1 MKNYILIPS
10 DMRNQDEVLDLLMS
24 EGPSGYGVFI
34 MACEFLRECEGYKT
48 KNDPKR
54 LSYALRVSDTTLV
67 DRVMHNY
74 GLFQVD
80 DQDMISCPVFSSSM
94 EGYERKREASKKA
107 AEARWQKREGN
118 ASADANAMRTHS
130 SGKISAEQPQSVRT
144 SNSNNSN
151 VVKEVSTSKSTVA
164 IPTPMGG
171 VVDFGGVWEVRVEVL
186 SSIAKDKGLPAS
198 TEFLAKLEA
207 LKDST
212 HNGAAVANVAK
223 FFRLTEGQT
232 KALYN
237 ITGCAEIGS
246 QNLIDV
252 LACMQEAKR
261 TNFTA
266 KFPFNYIL
274 SKIRSYAK

>member
-54 LSYALRVSDTTLV
+54 LAYALRVSDVSLV

-74 GLFQVD
+74 GLFLVGEE
-80 DQDMISCPVFSSSM
+80 DMISCPVFSSSM
-94 EGYERKREASKKA
+94 EGYDRKREASKKA

-118 ASADANAMRTHS
+118 ASNNADAMQTHG
-130 SGKISAEQPQSVRT
+130 SGKMSAEQPQSGRT
-144 SNSNNSN
+144 YKGNNSN
-151 VVKEVSTSKSTVA
+151 VVKEVSTSNSTA
-164 IPTPMGG
+164 DIPTPMGG

-186 SSIAKDKGLPAS
+186 SSIARDKGLPAS
-198 TEFLAKLEA
+198 SEFLDKIAA
-207 LKDST
+207 LKDSK
-212 HNGAAVANVAK
+212 HNGEVVADAAR

-237 ITGCAEIGS
+237 LTGCAEIGS
-246 QNLIDV
+246 QNLMDLI
-252 LACMQEAKR
+252 ACEHEAKR
-261 TNFTA
+261 TNFKA